1 MEPCDKTIPSFAE
14 SGMHSPAE
22 MTADSRSLT
31 TGNDAKRILNLL
43 AAPRF
48 DSREVID
55 IGRRLFAIG
64 GFEPLETIVDKV
76 TSRLGNGVA
85 YELVMIWMSVVEED
99 NEDENRG
106 AELAA

>member
-1 MEPCDKTIPSFAE
+1 
-14 SGMHSPAE
+14 MHSPAK

-31 TGNDAKRILNLL
+31 TGNDAKRIVNLL

-48 DSREVID
+48 DSREVLD

-64 GFEPLETIVDKV
+64 GFEPLETIIDQVS
-76 TSRLGNGVA
+76 SRLGNGVA
-85 YELVMIWMSVVEED
+85 YELVMIWMSVVE
-99 NEDENRG
+99 NEDED

>member
-1 MEPCDKTIPSFAE
+1 
-14 SGMHSPAE
+14 
-22 MTADSRSLT
+22 
-31 TGNDAKRILNLL
+31 L
-43 AAPRF
+43 AVPRF

-64 GFEPLETIVDKV
+64 GFEPLETIVDQV